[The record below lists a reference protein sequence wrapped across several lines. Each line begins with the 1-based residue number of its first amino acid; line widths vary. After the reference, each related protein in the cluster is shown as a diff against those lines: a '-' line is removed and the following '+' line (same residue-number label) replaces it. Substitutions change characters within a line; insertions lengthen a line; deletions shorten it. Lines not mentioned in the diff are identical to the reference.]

1 MKKAGILF
9 LIIALFTCK
18 VIHAQES
25 VLINVVY
32 ELKYV
37 RDLADKTNPYTTNM
51 VLSLGKSSSRYCTE
65 KMYLENK
72 TQPDTKEKMDQP
84 AGKESIPM
92 PKIVVMGGPML
103 TVNKYG
109 TFINEQILKNYVS
122 RKLTIWATMGPKDYK
137 IETPWP
143 NINWK
148 VQDEKK
154 TIGKYNCQ
162 KATGSYSGRI
172 YTAWF
177 APELPFQDGP
187 WKLSGLPGLILEA
200 SDSHNEVVFT
210 FKEISKIND
219 ANETTA
225 SLIDYDERFTIIT
238 NLTAYNRSKKA
249 YETDPE
255 TFWSTAFPNAT
266 LYVNNIDDPN
276 ATHAKIIKKYNPMEL
291 K

>member
-1 MKKAGILF
+1 MKKTSFLF
-9 LIIALFTCK
+9 LIVTLLVCEGSQ
-18 VIHAQES
+18 AQET

-32 ELKYV
+32 EFKYV
-37 RDLADKTNPYTTNM
+37 RDLADKANPYTTNM
-51 VLSLGKSSSRYCTE
+51 VLSLGHKSSRYCTE

-72 TQPDTKEKMDQP
+72 TQLDMKEKMTQQAGIENNPQP
-84 AGKESIPM
+84 KQ
-92 PKIVVMGGPML
+92 VFMGGPML
-103 TVNKYG
+103 TINKYG
-109 TFINEQILKNYVS
+109 TLLNEQILKDYVN
-122 RKLTIWATMGPKDYK
+122 RKLTIWAMMGPKDYK

-143 NINWK
+143 NIDWNI
-148 VQDEKK
+148 QDEKK

-162 KATGSYSGRI
+162 KATGSYGGRI
-172 YTAWF
+172 YTVWF

-210 FKEISKIND
+210 FKEINKNND

-276 ATHAKIIKKYNPMEL
+276 ATHARIIKKYNPMEL

>member
-1 MKKAGILF
+1 MKKTSFLF
-9 LIIALFTCK
+9 LLAALLTCK
-18 VIHAQES
+18 VTHAQET

-32 ELKYV
+32 EFKYV
-37 RDLADKTNPYTTNM
+37 RDLADKDNPYITNM
-51 VLSLGKSSSRYCTE
+51 VLSLGKNNSRYCSE

-72 TQPDTKEKMDQP
+72 TQPDTKETMDQQ
-84 AGKESIPM
+84 AGKESSPM
-92 PKIVVMGGPML
+92 TKIVVMGGPML
-103 TVNKYG
+103 TLNKYG
-109 TFINEQILKNYVS
+109 TLINEQILKDYVN

-137 IETPWP
+137 IETAWP
-143 NINWK
+143 NISWK
-148 VQDEKK
+148 VHDEKK

-162 KATGSYSGRI
+162 KATGSYGGRL

-177 APELPFQDGP
+177 SPELHFQDGP

-200 SDSHNEVVFT
+200 SDSRNEVMFT
-210 FKEISKIND
+210 FKEISKINE

-225 SLIDYDERFTIIT
+225 SLINYDERFTIKT
-238 NLTAYNRSKKA
+238 NLAAYNRSKKA

-276 ATHAKIIKKYNPMEL
+276 ATHARIIKKYNPMEL

>member
-9 LIIALFTCK
+9 LLIALFTCK
-18 VIHAQES
+18 VSHAQKT

-32 ELKYV
+32 EFKYV
-37 RDLADKTNPYTTNM
+37 RDLADKANPYTTNM
-51 VLSLGKSSSRYCTE
+51 VLSLGKNSSRYCTE

-72 TQPDTKEKMDQP
+72 TQLDTKEKMTQQAGIDINPQP
-84 AGKESIPM
+84 KQ
-92 PKIVVMGGPML
+92 VFMGGPML
-103 TVNKYG
+103 TINKYG

-137 IETPWP
+137 IETSLT
-143 NINWK
+143 NIDWK

-162 KATGSYSGRI
+162 KATGSYGGRI

-177 APELPFQDGP
+177 APELHFQDGP

-200 SDSHNEVVFT
+200 TDSRNEVVFT
-210 FKEISKIND
+210 FKEISKISD
-219 ANETTA
+219 AKETTA
-225 SLIDYDERFTIIT
+225 SLIDYDERFTITT
-238 NLTAYNRSKKA
+238 NLAAYNRSKKA

-276 ATHAKIIKKYNPMEL
+276 ATHASIIKKYNPMEL